1 MSTEPS
7 HEPKRKEGYERRDA
21 NIRALI
27 NFGIGLAVLV
37 VVVIFLMRWMFGFVS
52 KEEPLGPPP
61 TPFENARTL
70 PPQPRLQVEPHVDL
84 KAYCEEQVNDL
95 NSYRWVDERAGIVHI
110 PIDRAMDDLLKQ
122 GLPTRPQGQPNEV
135 DNVPSAGTVQVP
147 NPIGRGGPCSYLAEG
162 SPGAGK

>member
-7 HEPKRKEGYERRDA
+7 QSGNSNGYERRDA

-84 KAYCEEQVNDL
+84 KAYCEEQVKDL
-95 NSYRWVDERAGIVHI
+95 NSYGWVDQKAGVVHI
-110 PIDRAMDDLLKQ
+110 PIERAMQLIAQRGLTTTPRVGTEPPAEVQSTAKQ
-122 GLPTRPQGQPNEV
+122 
-135 DNVPSAGTVQVP
+135 
-147 NPIGRGGPCSYLAEG
+147 
-162 SPGAGK
+162 